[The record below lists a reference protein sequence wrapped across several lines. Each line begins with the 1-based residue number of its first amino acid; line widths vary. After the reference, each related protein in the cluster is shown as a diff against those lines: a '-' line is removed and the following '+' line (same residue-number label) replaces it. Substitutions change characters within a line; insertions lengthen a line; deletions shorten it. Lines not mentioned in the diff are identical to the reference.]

1 MSNKNPRCRMV
12 SIPAEFMPLLEK
24 ELDEKGYFNY
34 AQLTGEILAEH
45 FKGKNPKATKE
56 KTLVKGAIQGEKG
69 S

>member
-45 FKGKNPKATKE
+45 FKRRKPKAGKE
-56 KTLVKGAIQGEKG
+56 KITIREA
-69 S
+69 